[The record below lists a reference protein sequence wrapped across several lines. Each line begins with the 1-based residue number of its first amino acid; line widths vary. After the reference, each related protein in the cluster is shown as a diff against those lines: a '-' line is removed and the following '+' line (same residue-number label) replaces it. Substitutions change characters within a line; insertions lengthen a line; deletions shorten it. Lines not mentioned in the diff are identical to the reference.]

1 MIPLTSFERRWV
13 RAILDTIFPRANRGA
28 LPLGA
33 VDLDIDG
40 FFDGLFA
47 QAPFESSLGLR
58 AAIWFLALAPLFVI
72 GRFATFAGLTVE
84 DRERVYL
91 KLAASRIYVVRSLVI
106 ALKAIGSLLYCGD
119 PTVRGRILAPVP
131 EKAALLTLRAKPVI
145 VETKA
150 QKQEEGGAAHE
161 SRSFA

>member
-1 MIPLTSFERRWV
+1 MMPLMSFERRWL
-13 RAILDTIFPRANRGA
+13 RAILDTIFPGKERGV

-33 VDLDIDG
+33 TDLDVDG

-58 AAIWFLALAPLFVI
+58 VAIWILGLAPLFVL
-72 GRFATFAGLTVE
+72 GKPRSFAGLGIE
-84 DRERVYL
+84 DRERLYL
-91 KLAASRIYVVRSLVI
+91 KLAASRVYVVRSLVI

-131 EKAALLTLRAKPVI
+131 EKAQLTQIRTVPKSPAQN
-145 VETKA
+145 EKA
-150 QKQEEGGAAHE
+150 GARHE

>member
-1 MIPLTSFERRWV
+1 MSPLLSFERRWI
-13 RAILDTIFPRANRGA
+13 RAILDTIFPGGARGA

-33 VDLDIDG
+33 TDLDVDR
-40 FFDGLFA
+40 FFDELFA

-58 AAIWFLALAPLFVI
+58 AAIWFLGIAPLFVI
-72 GRFATFAGLTVE
+72 ARFSTFAGLSVE

-119 PTVRGRILAPVP
+119 PTVRAGILAPVP
-131 EKAALLTLRAKPVI
+131 EKAQLLTLRVPSSIVVSEKKP
-145 VETKA
+145 E
-150 QKQEEGGAAHE
+150 GAAHG

>member
-1 MIPLTSFERRWV
+1 MKPLTSFERRWL
-13 RAILDTIFPRANRGA
+13 RAILDTIFPSSDRGA

-33 VDLDIDG
+33 ADLDIDG
-40 FFDGLFA
+40 FFDELFA

-58 AAIWFLALAPLFVI
+58 VAIWILALAPLFVI
-72 GRFATFAGLTVE
+72 AKPRSFAGLSVE
-84 DRERVYL
+84 DRERVYS

-131 EKAALLTLRAKPVI
+131 ERARL
-145 VETKA
+145 A
-150 QKQEEGGAAHE
+150 QIRPKSPAQNEAPSQAGARHG